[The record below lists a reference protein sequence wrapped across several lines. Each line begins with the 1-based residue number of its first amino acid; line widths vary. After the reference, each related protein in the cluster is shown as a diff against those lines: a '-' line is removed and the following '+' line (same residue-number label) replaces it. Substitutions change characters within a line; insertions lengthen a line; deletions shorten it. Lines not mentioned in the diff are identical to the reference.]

1 MESDMKAAPAT
12 IDDYLA
18 PLPADQRAA
27 LQDLRRQILAAA
39 PGASEC
45 ISYGMPGFRLNGV
58 LVWMGAGKAHCAFY
72 PSGLVADFKD
82 RLVGYETSKGAI
94 RFQPGK
100 PLPEDLVRD
109 IVKRRVTEDAAKAA
123 ARRARARKPKAV

>member
-1 MESDMKAAPAT
+1 MKAAPAT

-39 PGASEC
+39 PGATEC
-45 ISYGMPGFRLNGV
+45 ISYGMPGFRLDGV
-58 LVWMGAGKAHCAFY
+58 LVWMGAAKSHCAFY
-72 PSGLVADFKD
+72 PSGLVEAFAGQLAGFD
-82 RLVGYETSKGAI
+82 TSKGTI

-100 PLPEDLVRD
+100 PLPPELVRA
-109 IVKRRVTEDAAKAA
+109 IVARRVEQDEARAA
-123 ARRARARKPKAV
+123 ARRAKASGRKRG